1 MDKFAGEEIKKAP
14 QLRGF
19 SIHYRKS
26 IQTIWVQ
33 KRMETENTVI
43 HDQYFIR
50 QSLFINKLPEKLFIK
65 TESLLNSFMLCI
77 N

>member
-1 MDKFAGEEIKKAP
+1 
-14 QLRGF
+14 
-19 SIHYRKS
+19 
-26 IQTIWVQ
+26 
-33 KRMETENTVI
+33 METENTVI